1 MWMNMA
7 KKLQIKLNKKD
18 EKATRLLA
26 KLGMTKTLA
35 KTIMYLSHVDECYS
49 SDIEWGTHLRQP
61 EVSHA
66 MKELTKRGWITK
78 REQKKEGKGRPL
90 YAYKS
95 TKNLSEIIK
104 EVEYNKLKEIENV
117 KEDISQLKEI
127 KNLMPKK

>member
-1 MWMNMA
+1 MA
-7 KKLQIKLNKKD
+7 KKKRIELDKKD
-18 EKATRLLA
+18 EKATKLLA
-26 KLGMTKTLA
+26 KLGMSKNLA

-49 SDIEWGTHLRQP
+49 ADIEWGAKLRQP

-66 MKELTKRGWITK
+66 VNELAEKGWLTKR
-78 REQKKEGKGRPL
+78 EEKKKGKGRPL

-95 TKNLSEIIK
+95 IKNLSEIIK

-127 KNLMPKK
+127 KNLMTR